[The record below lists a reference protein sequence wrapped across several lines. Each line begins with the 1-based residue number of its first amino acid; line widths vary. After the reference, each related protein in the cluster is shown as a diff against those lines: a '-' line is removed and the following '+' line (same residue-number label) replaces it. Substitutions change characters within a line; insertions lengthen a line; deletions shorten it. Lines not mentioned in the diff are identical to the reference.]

1 MDTDN
6 RFVHFNTSRI
16 VKTVAYTIA
25 PCLCA
30 FLCSASTCDMLIRQ
44 SRPITVHE
52 FNVPF
57 VEYEVINSTAEPL
70 LPYPVYIE
78 MHRLDETEPGAISRV
93 YKDLRVD
100 GFSMQVVPAGERII
114 GVQTYCDG
122 DLDPF
127 HDSPYTTKVF
137 LPPGKYS
144 VYITYHVLH
153 GPEWET
159 VLCTLNAE
167 YSLTILPADEQSRRE
182 VEAIRARIRS
192 DGRDGLL
199 KHYDELK
206 NTVSIHAF
214 EYLITALRDAS
225 NSFNRPTELKQR
237 IAREILYLA
246 IERIPDS
253 FTGADA
259 VLMILALIDI
269 NSGKKV
275 FEKRLKNDHEEL
287 IELLGRTDP
296 GSLAY
301 RFAVQYIPE
310 LRKRE

>member
-1 MDTDN
+1 
-6 RFVHFNTSRI
+6 
-16 VKTVAYTIA
+16 
-25 PCLCA
+25 
-30 FLCSASTCDMLIRQ
+30 MLIRQ
-44 SRPITVHE
+44 NRPITVYE

-57 VEYEVINSTAEPL
+57 VEYEVINSTSEPL

-93 YKDLRVD
+93 YKDLRVK
-100 GFSMQVVPAGERII
+100 GFPMQVVSAGERIV

-122 DLDPF
+122 DLDHSF
-127 HDSPYTTKVF
+127 EDSPYTLQVL

-144 VYITYHVLH
+144 VYVTYHVVR
-153 GPEWET
+153 GPDWET

-182 VEAIRARIRS
+182 VEAIREQIRLE
-192 DGRDGLL
+192 GKDGLL

-214 EYLITALRDAS
+214 EYLIHALRYAS
-225 NSFNRPTELKQR
+225 ISFNRQTTELKQR
-237 IAREILYLA
+237 IAREINYLA

-253 FTGADA
+253 FKGADA
-259 VLMILALIDI
+259 VLLILALIDI

-296 GSLAY
+296 GSIAY
-301 RFAVQYIPE
+301 RIAVQYIPE